1 MGSRKSLN
9 NKNVQVK
16 GMRSPGLNSHLG
28 NNTSYVFAKQ
38 QQEPHDYT
46 SSQFGPN
53 QVDINQL
60 ILKNKVVEN
69 AI

>member
-1 MGSRKSLN
+1 M
-9 NKNVQVK
+9 K
-16 GMRSPGLNSHLG
+16 GMRSPGLNNHMGS
-28 NNTSYVFAKQ
+28 NASYVFAKQ
-38 QQEPHDYT
+38 QEVPHDYAPG
-46 SSQFGPN
+46 QYGPN